1 MTGAMLLT
9 ASNTFIIGPIAKLFG
24 MIMNWIFNLGVTN
37 LGVCIILF
45 TMIIYALQLPLT
57 MKQQKFSKMSAIMN
71 PELTA
76 IQKKYKNRKDNDS
89 MMRMQAET
97 KEVYEKYGT
106 SPTGGCLPLLIQLPV
121 LWALYRV
128 IYNIPAYVSSIKT
141 IYNQF
146 GLVDLITNNISSDSF
161 ITFAKTA
168 KVTISTFT
176 SNSVI
181 DVLWKL
187 QDSTWASLKELGS
200 GIANFSASADQTYAE
215 IKKYTMFFGI
225 NIADSPMS
233 MFMASWSDKKF
244 LMCLVAILIPVLSGF
259 TQWLNVKLMPQPNMD
274 PEENPMAAQMKSMN
288 MMMPL
293 MSVFFCFT
301 LPTGLGIYW
310 IAGAVFRSIQQL
322 AINKY
327 LDKIDINEIVAQ
339 NQEKI
344 KEKKQKEGVIV
355 NKNLADKAKINTR
368 TINNAVTEEDTSDQ
382 TSDTP
387 KAAPKPG
394 SLAEK
399 ANMVKQYNERNRK

>member
-128 IYNIPAYVSSIKT
+128 IYNIPAYVSSIKA

-187 QDSTWASLKELGS
+187 QDSTWTSLKELGS

-368 TINNAVTEEDTSDQ
+368 TINNAVTEEDISDQ

>member
-1 MTGAMLLT
+1 MLLT

>member
-1 MTGAMLLT
+1 MLLT

-128 IYNIPAYVSSIKT
+128 IYNIPAYVSSIKA

-187 QDSTWASLKELGS
+187 QDSTWTSLKELGS

-368 TINNAVTEEDTSDQ
+368 TINNAVTEEDISDQ